1 MQESPNRAEEPNS
14 NNAATPAIMDFHKS
28 GESSRKCRKI
38 SHEKMSSRLK
48 EPQRKGIFM
57 KKMERLYKITQNGK
71 KALTKL
77 SPKRRL
83 VQAVSKVLKNSYC
96 TEKC

>member
-1 MQESPNRAEEPNS
+1 
-14 NNAATPAIMDFHKS
+14 
-28 GESSRKCRKI
+28 
-38 SHEKMSSRLK
+38 
-48 EPQRKGIFM
+48 M
-57 KKMERLYKITQNGK
+57 KKMERLYKITQKGK